1 MKRKISLLLSLMILL
16 LLFAVPVA
24 AEGNVAGKELTVA
37 FTHDLHSYLD
47 TKRYEVNGETAEIG
61 GFAKLKTILDN
72 IRAEHNTLVVDA
84 GDFSMGTLYQT
95 VFARQ
100 AVELRMLGFLG
111 YDAVTLGNHEF
122 DYGSDG
128 LAEMLE
134 AAMKSGERLPEIV
147 MSNIDF
153 ANSPSDN
160 ARLLEKTMRDYGAED
175 YLILDRGDV
184 KVAVFG
190 LIGEDAY
197 KSAPESEL
205 VFKDIVDQAKNTV
218 KEIEEKEEPDI
229 IICLSHAGTWA
240 DTDKSEDEILAKA
253 VPEIDLI
260 VSGHTHSYLEE
271 PIIVTDTYIVSCGE
285 YGQNVGRIDLVQDDE
300 GGWAV
305 KDYELIP
312 ADEKIESDSA
322 TLKKID
328 EYREYVNEF
337 LAGYGFESYD
347 QIIAF
352 SPYNFTGLREMN
364 ATHID
369 QAMGNLVSDAIMYGA
384 KQAEVDDHVAIDV
397 AVVPVGII
405 RAVFNRGPVTISD
418 AYEVM
423 SLGIGPDGIPGYP
436 LASVYLTGKELKT
449 VAEIDA
455 SITPIFESAQ
465 LYTAG
470 LSYTF
475 NPHRIIFNRAT
486 DVKLVGEDGELTEI
500 DNDKL
505 YRVVADLYSAQMLGA
520 VTDLSKGIL
529 SLTLRDAQGNKV
541 EDYNDLILYDSE
553 GAEIKEWHAFASY
566 LQSFEQV
573 DKVPVIPAEYE
584 SAQNRKVLDDSWN
597 PVRIFRQLNT
607 ISIIIILVIVLIIVV
622 IVLLVRF
629 IVRRVKRRRK

>member
-95 VFARQ
+95 VFARR

-529 SLTLRDAQGNKV
+529 SLTLKDAQGNKV

>member
-529 SLTLRDAQGNKV
+529 SLTLKDAQGNKV

>member
-205 VFKDIVDQAKNTV
+205 VFKDIVDQAKNT
-218 KEIEEKEEPDI
+218 
-229 IICLSHAGTWA
+229 
-240 DTDKSEDEILAKA
+240 
-253 VPEIDLI
+253 
-260 VSGHTHSYLEE
+260 
-271 PIIVTDTYIVSCGE
+271 
-285 YGQNVGRIDLVQDDE
+285 N
-300 GGWAV
+300 
-305 KDYELIP
+305 
-312 ADEKIESDSA
+312 
-322 TLKKID
+322 
-328 EYREYVNEF
+328 
-337 LAGYGFESYD
+337 
-347 QIIAF
+347 
-352 SPYNFTGLREMN
+352 
-364 ATHID
+364 
-369 QAMGNLVSDAIMYGA
+369 
-384 KQAEVDDHVAIDV
+384 
-397 AVVPVGII
+397 
-405 RAVFNRGPVTISD
+405 
-418 AYEVM
+418 
-423 SLGIGPDGIPGYP
+423 
-436 LASVYLTGKELKT
+436 
-449 VAEIDA
+449 
-455 SITPIFESAQ
+455 
-465 LYTAG
+465 
-470 LSYTF
+470 
-475 NPHRIIFNRAT
+475 
-486 DVKLVGEDGELTEI
+486 
-500 DNDKL
+500 
-505 YRVVADLYSAQMLGA
+505 
-520 VTDLSKGIL
+520 
-529 SLTLRDAQGNKV
+529 
-541 EDYNDLILYDSE
+541 
-553 GAEIKEWHAFASY
+553 
-566 LQSFEQV
+566 
-573 DKVPVIPAEYE
+573 
-584 SAQNRKVLDDSWN
+584 
-597 PVRIFRQLNT
+597 
-607 ISIIIILVIVLIIVV
+607 
-622 IVLLVRF
+622 
-629 IVRRVKRRRK
+629 

>member
-218 KEIEEKEEPDI
+218 KEIEEKDEPDI

-529 SLTLRDAQGNKV
+529 SLTLKDAQGNKV
-541 EDYNDLILYDSE
+541 EVYNDLILYDSE